1 MSNDPP
7 PAAVVAIEVSVGELI
22 DKLTI
27 LQIKRDHVADPDKLR
42 NIEFELAVLTAARD
56 RALSPSKDLDDLM
69 TRLKR
74 VNEELWDI
82 EDAIRRCEAA
92 RDFGPRFVEV
102 ARSVYRKN
110 DLRSRLKR
118 EINELLGSVIVE
130 EKDYQPY
137 E

>member
-1 MSNDPP
+1 MSNDPLR
-7 PAAVVAIEVSVGELI
+7 PAAVAIEVSAGELI

-27 LQIKRDHVADPDKLR
+27 LQIKRERITVPDKLR
-42 NIEFELAVLTAARD
+42 NIEFELALLTAARD
-56 RALSPSKDLDDLM
+56 RVVSSSKPLDGLT

-92 RDFGPRFVEV
+92 KDFGPRFVEL
-102 ARSVYRKN
+102 ARSVYHKN

-118 EINELLGSVIVE
+118 EINELLGSAIVE
-130 EKDYQPY
+130 EKDYESY